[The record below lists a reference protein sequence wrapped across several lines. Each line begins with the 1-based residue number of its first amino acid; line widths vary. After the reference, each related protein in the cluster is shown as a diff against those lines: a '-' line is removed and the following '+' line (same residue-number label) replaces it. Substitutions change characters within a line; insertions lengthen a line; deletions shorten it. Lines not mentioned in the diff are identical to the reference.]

1 MALKRLVLSSF
12 VVIIVLLIMAVEGN
26 NLFLQFFMLVTTSLS
41 VKGYNF
47 NPKICSMKIVILE

>member
-41 VKGYNF
+41 VKGCSF